1 LTTPDLGEIIGM
13 ANMWRAWGIILF
25 LSSQDPA
32 APFQSEDHEMAFL
45 PPPGWVR
52 REGARPFIVKFIPG
66 DALRSAAESNG
77 ALPSW
82 GLVLSHLYY
91 PSNPTP
97 LQGFVRQAKE
107 HIAREFKSSKMVEE
121 GELKIGERLGYRMVF
136 THEGSLYLKTVLPRT
151 NLECYLLDASMPQ
164 REESKFR
171 PVVESS
177 IASFRLV
184 IASLGPEER
193 AAEARTLDV
202 LKSAKVD
209 PGILGESW
217 QAVFLMNT
225 KTGSQRTRVS
235 PSSDGYAFE
244 LDIQD
249 DFGEGGKDATT
260 VRGSFS
266 PDGRTQKIETEH
278 TKQNAKE
285 RWIFRAAAVLEQGR
299 VKASRDMNG
308 VKEEKTFRV
317 EPGVLFEDV
326 ADILRRSLFRGRGK
340 GTYLFRTLS
349 PYSDEPE
356 PELME
361 VNDPEPL
368 EMNGARRSLW
378 IVFSRVGHRKQMT
391 YYYDTQGGLVR
402 VGGMR
407 DAFSLRL
414 STKEEA
420 TRP

>member
-1 LTTPDLGEIIGM
+1 
-13 ANMWRAWGIILF
+13 
-25 LSSQDPA
+25 
-32 APFQSEDHEMAFL
+32 MAFL
-45 PPPGWVR
+45 PPRGWVR
-52 REGARPFIVKFIPG
+52 REGTRPFIVKFIPG
-66 DALRSAAESNG
+66 EALRSAAESEG

-97 LQGFVRQAKE
+97 LQAFVRQAKE
-107 HIAREFKSSKMVEE
+107 HIGREFKSSKMLEE
-121 GELKIGERLGYRMVF
+121 EELTIGGRPGYRMVF
-136 THEGSLYLKTVLPRT
+136 THEGNLYLKTVVPRT

-164 REESKFR
+164 REASELR

-177 IASFRLV
+177 IASFRMVPL
-184 IASLGPEER
+184 SLGPEER
-193 AAEARTLDV
+193 AAEARTFEA

-209 PGILGESW
+209 PGILGEGW
-217 QAVFLMNT
+217 YAVCLMNT
-225 KTGSQRTRVS
+225 KTGSQRSRLS
-235 PSSDGYAFE
+235 PSPEGYAIE
-244 LDIQD
+244 LDVQN

-266 PDGRTQKIETEH
+266 PDGRYQKIETEH

-285 RWIFRAAAVLEQGR
+285 RWTFRATAVLDHGQ
-299 VKASRDMNG
+299 VKSSLDMNG
-308 VKEEKTFRV
+308 IKEEKTFRV

-326 ADILRRSLFRGRGK
+326 ADILRRTLVRGRGK
-340 GTYLFRTLS
+340 GMYLFRVLS

-356 PELME
+356 PEFME

-368 EMNGARRSLW
+368 EVNGTRRNLW
-378 IVFSRVGHRKQMT
+378 IVFSRMGHRKQMT

-407 DAFSLRL
+407 DAFSLRQT
-414 STKEEA
+414 TKEEA